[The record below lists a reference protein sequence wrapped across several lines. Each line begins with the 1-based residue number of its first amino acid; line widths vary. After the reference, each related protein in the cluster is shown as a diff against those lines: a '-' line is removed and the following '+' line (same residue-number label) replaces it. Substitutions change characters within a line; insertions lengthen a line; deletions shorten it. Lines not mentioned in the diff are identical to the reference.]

1 MYRSQCLDDSFVSLF
16 AYNNHFLSF
25 LAYHLG
31 FICVQMVFVENSK
44 SLRYAELF
52 NCAVGQWP
60 MKYLGV
66 PVCGSRLHVKDWLPL
81 EEKLTKRL
89 GGWQGN
95 SLSFG
100 GRLTLLNSCLS
111 SIPIYSM
118 SLYMLPK
125 TIHKRLDKTRKR
137 FFWQGGGIKKK

>member
-66 PVCGSRLHVKDWLPL
+66 PVCGSRLHRIGCLLMKNLLKDWEVGRGIHCP
-81 EEKLTKRL
+81 L
-89 GGWQGN
+89 GGG
-95 SLSFG
+95 
-100 GRLTLLNSCLS
+100 
-111 SIPIYSM
+111 
-118 SLYMLPK
+118 
-125 TIHKRLDKTRKR
+125 
-137 FFWQGGGIKKK
+137 